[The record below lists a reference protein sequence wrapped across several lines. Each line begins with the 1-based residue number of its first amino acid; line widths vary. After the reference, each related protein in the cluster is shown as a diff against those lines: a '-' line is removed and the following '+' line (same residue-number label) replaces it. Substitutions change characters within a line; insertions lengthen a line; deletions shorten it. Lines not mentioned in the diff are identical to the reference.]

1 MFGIVHA
8 EYKISVFFLFVAG
21 KIKLNE
27 ARSPISS
34 CISKKLVDMFL
45 YYIEPGFKSIIHK
58 GFSFFGGVILMAFD
72 DRKKTKAEREA
83 EKLRNLILCILF
95 GAALI
100 GIIIILW
107 YGVQY
112 PGGVEEFFF
121 SAGQKIREF
130 FKNLRFDTDIYFRF
144 FKSLFGKS

>member
-1 MFGIVHA
+1 
-8 EYKISVFFLFVAG
+8 
-21 KIKLNE
+21 
-27 ARSPISS
+27 
-34 CISKKLVDMFL
+34 
-45 YYIEPGFKSIIHK
+45 
-58 GFSFFGGVILMAFD
+58 MAFD

-100 GIIIILW
+100 GIIIIVW
-107 YGVQY
+107 YGVQS

-121 SAGQKIREF
+121 SIGQKIKEF
-130 FKNLRFDTDIYFRF
+130 FKDLRFDTDIYFRF